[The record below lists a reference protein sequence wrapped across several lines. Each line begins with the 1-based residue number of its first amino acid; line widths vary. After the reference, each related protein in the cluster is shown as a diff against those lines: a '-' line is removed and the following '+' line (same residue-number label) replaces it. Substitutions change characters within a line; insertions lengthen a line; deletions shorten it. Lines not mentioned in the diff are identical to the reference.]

1 MQNKVHVL
9 RQLLGQRW
17 RVTNWVVLV
26 YLAAVVIT
34 CTWITIVDGF
44 SKEATLAVTMGY
56 GVFAGAALFVL
67 LAIDQEHVWVGS
79 RYRLAPVADTK
90 LYILNVLATFLSFL
104 YGAIIGTAVMGI
116 SAIPYL
122 RHVLSLPHTVMFVI
136 SGGFLLMSVCLYS
149 WIFISM
155 VHLVGAS
162 ISAFL
167 PPMRQKIVTFAFYVL
182 VIILVIIVLNGFE
195 SGIEEILPHFALN
208 LSHVNAFKDAVPAF
222 FAGGAILLLQ
232 AALYSV
238 VNVLMLHNWV
248 ETKQA

>member
-1 MQNKVHVL
+1 MENKVHVL
-9 RQLLGQRW
+9 RQLLRQRW
-17 RVTNWVVLV
+17 RLSNWVVLV

-34 CTWITIVDGF
+34 CVWITIVDGF
-44 SKEATLAVTMGY
+44 IKEAVLGVTMGY
-56 GVFAGAALFVL
+56 GFFAGCALFIL

-90 LYILNVLATFLSFL
+90 LYILNVLASFLGFL

-122 RHVLSLPHTVMFVI
+122 NRVFSLPHTVMFVV

-155 VHLVGAS
+155 VHLVGAT

-167 PPMRQKIVTFAFYVL
+167 PPMRQKIVTFVFYVL
-182 VIILVIIVLNGFE
+182 VIILVIVVLNGFE
-195 SGIEEILPHFALN
+195 NGIEEILPNYTLSF
-208 LSHVNAFKDAVPAF
+208 SHVNAIKDAVPAF